1 MAPNI
6 VVSRPTF
13 PTYLLPSFNI
23 IPFRRRR
30 SPRRTSSASEA
41 AAAAETASTSP
52 YSTPDA
58 SQVPSLSSSPT
69 SSTTDETVTPP
80 NSPPPPTYQDAT
92 TTTTTASSI
101 PDILSKSKPTS
112 TTTTANKSTNRNN
125 KATSLARTQPDTL
138 RCSTCSCDI
147 AFSSQIVSKGF
158 TGRYGR
164 AYLIAPTVTPSTSTA
179 NSTSSSTTQSAGGA
193 NNSKNKGS
201 LANVRIGK
209 CENRQLVTGWHV
221 VADITCVLCSAK
233 LGWKYVDAKELSQ
246 KYKVGKF
253 ILEVER
259 VVPFR
264 SWEDVV
270 DVRDDEYSDD
280 EDDDVSEDEEAVAEV
295 SSGDGVG
302 SDRDEDGVDRNGDDS
317 GGGDDSAAQRA
328 RKDTSD
334 SEVEIVFDSE
344 DEDDLED
351 MFSGNWDPEVVAKR
365 RSRRVATVRKK

>member
-6 VVSRPTF
+6 IVSRPTF

-23 IPFRRRR
+23 IPFRRR
-30 SPRRTSSASEA
+30 TSSAAAPA
-41 AAAAETASTSP
+41 AAAPSTSTSTLTSP
-52 YSTPDA
+52 DSTPDA

-80 NSPPPPTYQDAT
+80 NSPPPPTYQDAI
-92 TTTTTASSI
+92 TTAASI
-101 PDILSKSKPTS
+101 PDLLSKSSSTVTTAAKKNKPTRS
-112 TTTTANKSTNRNN
+112 SY
-125 KATSLARTQPDTL
+125 LARTQPDTL

-164 AYLIAPTVTPSTSTA
+164 AYLIAPTVVTAYNTSLTQG
-179 NSTSSSTTQSAGGA
+179 NS
-193 NNSKNKGS
+193 SKNKGS

-221 VADITCVLCSAK
+221 VADITCVLCNAK

-264 SWEDVV
+264 SWEDV
-270 DVRDDEYSDD
+270 DVRDEEDYDD
-280 EDDDVSEDEEAVAEV
+280 EDDDVSEDEESAEERKATGGAGGAGSRDDD
-295 SSGDGVG
+295 SSGD
-302 SDRDEDGVDRNGDDS
+302 DGAES
-317 GGGDDSAAQRA
+317 A

-334 SEVEIVFDSE
+334 SEVEVVFDSE

-351 MFSGNWDPEVVAKR
+351 MFSGNWDPDIVAKR
-365 RSRRVATVRKK
+365 RSRRVTTARKK

>member
-23 IPFRRRR
+23 VPFRRRA
-30 SPRRTSSASEA
+30 PRRTSSASEA
-41 AAAAETASTSP
+41 AAETGTASTSP
-52 YSTPDA
+52 DSTPDA

-69 SSTTDETVTPP
+69 SSTTDETATPP
-80 NSPPPPTYQDAT
+80 NSPPPPTYRDAT
-92 TTTTTASSI
+92 TAAATTSI
-101 PDILSKSKPTS
+101 PDLLSKSTS
-112 TTTTANKSTNRNN
+112 ISTNKNNTNN
-125 KATSLARTQPDTL
+125 KTTSLARTHPDTL

-147 AFSSQIVSKGF
+147 AFASQIVSKGF

-164 AYLIAPTVTPSTSTA
+164 AYLIAPTAIPNTTTDT
-179 NSTSSSTTQSAGGA
+179 TSSSPSTTQSARGGA
-193 NNSKNKGS
+193 NGSKNKGS

-270 DVRDDEYSDD
+270 DVRDDECSDD
-280 EDDDVSEDEEAVAEV
+280 EEDDAVEDDDSVAGEAGGA
-295 SSGDGVG
+295 GG
-302 SDRDEDGVDRNGDDS
+302 RDEDVADRNGDD
-317 GGGDDSAAQRA
+317 GGGDDSAAQSA
-328 RKDTSD
+328 RKDAPDSD
-334 SEVEIVFDSE
+334 VEVVFDSE

-365 RSRRVATVRKK
+365 RSRRVATARKK

>member
-6 VVSRPTF
+6 IVSRPTF
-13 PTYLLPSFNI
+13 PTYLLPSINL
-23 IPFRRRR
+23 PFRRR
-30 SPRRTSSASEA
+30 TSSPP
-41 AAAAETASTSP
+41 TTTTTTTT
-52 YSTPDA
+52 TPDA

-69 SSTTDETVTPP
+69 SSTTDETITPP
-80 NSPPPPTYQDAT
+80 NSPPPPPSYQDA
-92 TTTTTASSI
+92 
-101 PDILSKSKPTS
+101 LTS
-112 TTTTANKSTNRNN
+112 PAADTKQKQHNQSQHRRRRSRPHQRPSRL
-125 KATSLARTQPDTL
+125 SLARTQSDTL
-138 RCSTCSCDI
+138 RCSTCSADI

-164 AYLIAPTVTPSTSTA
+164 AYLVAATA
-179 NSTSSSTTQSAGGA
+179 SPHLPPPGSPGQPPPNSAAGPGT
-193 NNSKNKGS
+193 

-264 SWEDVV
+264 SWEDVEEG
-270 DVRDDEYSDD
+270 RSDDDHGVSDEEEESGD
-280 EDDDVSEDEEAVAEV
+280 EDDVEMRDVEDKKADKDVKRD
-295 SSGDGVG
+295 GDDGADDV
-302 SDRDEDGVDRNGDDS
+302 DED
-317 GGGDDSAAQRA
+317 
-328 RKDTSD
+328 D
-334 SEVEIVFDSE
+334 SEAEEVVIVFDSE

-351 MFSGNWDPEVVAKR
+351 MFSGTWDPEVVAKR
-365 RSRRVATVRKK
+365 RSRRVAAARKK

>member
-1 MAPNI
+1 MAPSI
-6 VVSRPTF
+6 VVSRPMF

-23 IPFRRRR
+23 PFHAVT
-30 SPRRTSSASEA
+30 SPTAAAASA
-41 AAAAETASTSP
+41 AAAAAVVSPSAATAKSASP
-52 YSTPDA
+52 RTGRP
-58 SQVPSLSSSPT
+58 
-69 SSTTDETVTPP
+69 
-80 NSPPPPTYQDAT
+80 
-92 TTTTTASSI
+92 
-101 PDILSKSKPTS
+101 
-112 TTTTANKSTNRNN
+112 
-125 KATSLARTQPDTL
+125 SLARIQPDTL

-164 AYLIAPTVTPSTSTA
+164 AYLVAPTPPPSAPVS
-179 NSTSSSTTQSAGGA
+179 GGA
-193 NNSKNKGS
+193 PPPASRTGNNNNNNNGPAGPGN

-264 SWEDVV
+264 SWEDAPADGRGISQDDGEGEEEGV
-270 DVRDDEYSDD
+270 DV
-280 EDDDVSEDEEAVAEV
+280 
-295 SSGDGVG
+295 
-302 SDRDEDGVDRNGDDS
+302 
-317 GGGDDSAAQRA
+317 
-328 RKDTSD
+328 
-334 SEVEIVFDSE
+334 VFDSE

-365 RSRRVATVRKK
+365 RSRRVTTARKK

>member
-13 PTYLLPSFNI
+13 PVYLLPNI
-23 IPFRRRR
+23 SLPFRR
-30 SPRRTSSASEA
+30 PRRARAAPSTAAPSDPASE
-41 AAAAETASTSP
+41 
-52 YSTPDA
+52 TPDA

-80 NSPPPPTYQDAT
+80 SYQGALTSPP
-92 TTTTTASSI
+92 
-101 PDILSKSKPTS
+101 S
-112 TTTTANKSTNRNN
+112 TTTTSAAVAALSKLLPNQKQ
-125 KATSLARTQPDTL
+125 LARTQPDTL
-138 RCSTCSCDI
+138 RCSTCSSDV

-164 AYLIAPTVTPSTSTA
+164 AYLVAATPLPPGTPPPR
-179 NSTSSSTTQSAGGA
+179 NSNSAAGPGT
-193 NNSKNKGS
+193 

-221 VADITCVLCSAK
+221 VADITCALCGAK

-264 SWEDVV
+264 SWEDLPPVHA
-270 DVRDDEYSDD
+270 SD
-280 EDDDVSEDEEAVAEV
+280 EDDKDEVADVTQPDKTAQRPASDEA
-295 SSGDGVG
+295 GPG
-302 SDRDEDGVDRNGDDS
+302 SDGESSEPEDV
-317 GGGDDSAAQRA
+317 
-328 RKDTSD
+328 
-334 SEVEIVFDSE
+334 EVVFDSE

-351 MFSGNWDPEVVAKR
+351 MFSGTWDPEVVAKR
-365 RSRRVATVRKK
+365 RSRKVTAAAARKK

>member
-23 IPFRRRR
+23 VPFRRRA
-30 SPRRTSSASEA
+30 PRRASSASEA
-41 AAAAETASTSP
+41 AAETRTASTSP
-52 YSTPDA
+52 DSTPDA

-69 SSTTDETVTPP
+69 SSTTDETATPP

-92 TTTTTASSI
+92 TTAATTSI
-101 PDILSKSKPTS
+101 PDLLSKSKS
-112 TTTTANKSTNRNN
+112 KSTSISTNKNNRHN
-125 KATSLARTQPDTL
+125 KATSLARTHPDTL

-147 AFSSQIVSKGF
+147 AFASQIVSKGF

-164 AYLIAPTVTPSTSTA
+164 AYLIAPTAIPNTTTDTA
-179 NSTSSSTTQSAGGA
+179 SSSPSTTQSARGGA

-270 DVRDDEYSDD
+270 DVRDDECSDD
-280 EDDDVSEDEEAVAEV
+280 EEDDAVEDDDSVAGEA
-295 SSGDGVG
+295 GGVG
-302 SDRDEDGVDRNGDDS
+302 GRDEDVADRNGDD
-317 GGGDDSAAQRA
+317 GGGDDSAAQSA
-328 RKDTSD
+328 RKDAPDSD
-334 SEVEIVFDSE
+334 VEVVFDSE

-365 RSRRVATVRKK
+365 RSRRVATARKK

>member
-6 VVSRPTF
+6 IVSRPTF

-23 IPFRRRR
+23 IPFRRR
-30 SPRRTSSASEA
+30 TSSA
-41 AAAAETASTSP
+41 AAAAAPSTSTST
-52 YSTPDA
+52 STPPL
-58 SQVPSLSSSPT
+58 QILIRPRSS
-69 SSTTDETVTPP
+69 
-80 NSPPPPTYQDAT
+80 
-92 TTTTTASSI
+92 
-101 PDILSKSKPTS
+101 
-112 TTTTANKSTNRNN
+112 
-125 KATSLARTQPDTL
+125 SLARTQPDTL

-164 AYLIAPTVTPSTSTA
+164 AYLIAPTVVTA
-179 NSTSSSTTQSAGGA
+179 YNT
-193 NNSKNKGS
+193 

-221 VADITCVLCSAK
+221 VADITCVLCNAK

-264 SWEDVV
+264 SWEDV
-270 DVRDDEYSDD
+270 DVRDEEDYDD
-280 EDDDVSEDEEAVAEV
+280 EDDVSEDEESVEVA
-295 SSGDGVG
+295 
-302 SDRDEDGVDRNGDDS
+302 
-317 GGGDDSAAQRA
+317 
-328 RKDTSD
+328 
-334 SEVEIVFDSE
+334 FDSE

-365 RSRRVATVRKK
+365 RSRRVATARKK

>member
-13 PTYLLPSFNI
+13 PIYLLPSISF
-23 IPFRRRR
+23 PFRRRR
-30 SPRRTSSASEA
+30 PSSSSTTTSEPS
-41 AAAAETASTSP
+41 
-52 YSTPDA
+52 STPDA

-69 SSTTDETVTPP
+69 QSTTDETITPP
-80 NSPPPPTYQDAT
+80 NSPPPPPPSYQDAIV
-92 TTTTTASSI
+92 SSG
-101 PDILSKSKPTS
+101 PVVADHLPPGKRQTRRPKRLT
-112 TTTTANKSTNRNN
+112 
-125 KATSLARTQPDTL
+125 RTQPDTL
-138 RCSTCSCDI
+138 RCSTCSSDI

-164 AYLIAPTVTPSTSTA
+164 AYLVAPTVPAPPRSPGTIA
-179 NSTSSSTTQSAGGA
+179 NSAAGPEM
-193 NNSKNKGS
+193 

-221 VADITCVLCSAK
+221 VADITCLLCSAK

-264 SWEDVV
+264 SWEDVSEE
-270 DVRDDEYSDD
+270 DDDDDNDGESQGSVGED
-280 EDDDVSEDEEAVAEV
+280 EDDEMEGNRLDNDVSE
-295 SSGDGVG
+295 
-302 SDRDEDGVDRNGDDS
+302 RNGDEGAGES
-317 GGGDDSAAQRA
+317 SEGDD
-328 RKDTSD
+328 
-334 SEVEIVFDSE
+334 EVEIVFDSE

-351 MFSGNWDPEVVAKR
+351 MFSGTWDPEVVAKR
-365 RSRRVATVRKK
+365 RGRRVTAARKK

>member
-30 SPRRTSSASEA
+30 APRRTSSASEA
-41 AAAAETASTSP
+41 AAEIETASTSP
-52 YSTPDA
+52 DSTPDA
-58 SQVPSLSSSPT
+58 SQ
-69 SSTTDETVTPP
+69 
-80 NSPPPPTYQDAT
+80 N
-92 TTTTTASSI
+92 
-101 PDILSKSKPTS
+101 
-112 TTTTANKSTNRNN
+112 NRNN

-147 AFSSQIVSKGF
+147 AFASQIVSKGF

-164 AYLIAPTVTPSTSTA
+164 AYLIAPT
-179 NSTSSSTTQSAGGA
+179 
-193 NNSKNKGS
+193 GS

-264 SWEDVV
+264 SWED
-270 DVRDDEYSDD
+270 
-280 EDDDVSEDEEAVAEV
+280 
-295 SSGDGVG
+295 DGA
-302 SDRDEDGVDRNGDDS
+302 DRNGDDS
-317 GGGDDSAAQRA
+317 GGDDSAAQTA
-328 RKDTSD
+328 RKGASD
-334 SEVEIVFDSE
+334 SDVEVVFDSE

-365 RSRRVATVRKK
+365 RSRRVATARKK

>member
-23 IPFRRRR
+23 PFRRR
-30 SPRRTSSASEA
+30 AS
-41 AAAAETASTSP
+41 STSTLTSN
-52 YSTPDA
+52 STSIPDA

-80 NSPPPPTYQDAT
+80 NSPPPPPSYQDAIT
-92 TTTTTASSI
+92 TSAATADSLSTTAKFARTRPSR
-101 PDILSKSKPTS
+101 P
-112 TTTTANKSTNRNN
+112 
-125 KATSLARTQPDTL
+125 SLARTQPDTL
-138 RCSTCSCDI
+138 RCSTCSCDV

-164 AYLIAPTVTPSTSTA
+164 AYLVAPTPPPSAPISGGVA
-179 NSTSSSTTQSAGGA
+179 PAAKASNGPAGP
-193 NNSKNKGS
+193 GS

-221 VADITCVLCSAK
+221 VADITCALCSAK

-264 SWEDVV
+264 SWEDVSA
-270 DVRDDEYSDD
+270 DCY
-280 EDDDVSEDEEAVAEV
+280 DVSEDGNESEEEGDEV
-295 SSGDGVG
+295 K
-302 SDRDEDGVDRNGDDS
+302 VDGDDKRAEDDADGAEGAGK
-317 GGGDDSAAQRA
+317 GGEPEAE
-328 RKDTSD
+328 
-334 SEVEIVFDSE
+334 EVEIAFDSE

-351 MFSGNWDPEVVAKR
+351 LFSGNWDPEVVAKR
-365 RSRRVATVRKK
+365 RSRRVTAARKK

>member
-23 IPFRRRR
+23 VPFRRRA
-30 SPRRTSSASEA
+30 PRRTSSASEA
-41 AAAAETASTSP
+41 AAETETASTSP
-52 YSTPDA
+52 DSTPDA

-69 SSTTDETVTPP
+69 SSTTDETATPP

-92 TTTTTASSI
+92 TTTAATASI
-101 PDILSKSKPTS
+101 PDLLSKPKSKS
-112 TTTTANKSTNRNN
+112 TRTTANRHNRNN
-125 KATSLARTQPDTL
+125 KTTSLARTHPDTL

-147 AFSSQIVSKGF
+147 AFASQIVSKGF

-164 AYLIAPTVTPSTSTA
+164 AYLIAPTVNPNTTT
-179 NSTSSSTTQSAGGA
+179 TTTTQSASGGA
-193 NNSKNKGS
+193 NNTKNKGS

-270 DVRDDEYSDD
+270 DVQEEGYSDD
-280 EDDDVSEDEEAVAEV
+280 EEDDASEDDHSVAGEA
-295 SSGDGVG
+295 GGVG
-302 SDRDEDGVDRNGDDS
+302 SRDEGGVDRNGDD
-317 GGGDDSAAQRA
+317 GDGDDNAAQSA
-328 RKDTSD
+328 RKDAPDSD
-334 SEVEIVFDSE
+334 VEVVFDSE

-365 RSRRVATVRKK
+365 RSRRVATARKK

>member
-1 MAPNI
+1 MAPSI

-23 IPFRRRR
+23 PFRRRA
-30 SPRRTSSASEA
+30 SAAPASAS
-41 AAAAETASTSP
+41 SP
-52 YSTPDA
+52 PSSPPPSPDA
-58 SQVPSLSSSPT
+58 IQVPSLVSSPT

-80 NSPPPPTYQDAT
+80 NSPPLPPSYRDAIT
-92 TTTTTASSI
+92 SPAAAAAGSPSVATA
-101 PDILSKSKPTS
+101 KSARPRTG
-112 TTTTANKSTNRNN
+112 RP
-125 KATSLARTQPDTL
+125 SLARTQPDTL
-138 RCSTCSCDI
+138 RCSTCSCDV

-164 AYLIAPTVTPSTSTA
+164 AYLVASAPRPSASV
-179 NSTSSSTTQSAGGA
+179 SGGA
-193 NNSKNKGS
+193 PSASKTVNNGPAGPGT

-221 VADITCVLCSAK
+221 VADITCVLCNAK

-264 SWEDVV
+264 SWEDAPA
-270 DVRDDEYSDD
+270 DGDGISGDDGEEEEEEEEEESEGEGDKVRDGGRRWGDD
-280 EDDDVSEDEEAVAEV
+280 AESAEAAGK
-295 SSGDGVG
+295 GDGP
-302 SDRDEDGVDRNGDDS
+302 DGGEEVD
-317 GGGDDSAAQRA
+317 
-328 RKDTSD
+328 
-334 SEVEIVFDSE
+334 IVFDSE

-351 MFSGNWDPEVVAKR
+351 LFSGNWDPEVVAKR
-365 RSRRVATVRKK
+365 RSRRVTTARKK

>member
-23 IPFRRRR
+23 PFRRRA
-30 SPRRTSSASEA
+30 SSAS
-41 AAAAETASTSP
+41 TPTSNSP
-52 YSTPDA
+52 STPDA

-80 NSPPPPTYQDAT
+80 GSPPPPPSYQDAIT
-92 TTTTTASSI
+92 TSAVTADNLSTTA
-101 PDILSKSKPTS
+101 KPARTRPS
-112 TTTTANKSTNRNN
+112 RP
-125 KATSLARTQPDTL
+125 SLARTQPDTL
-138 RCSTCSCDI
+138 RCSTCSCDV

-164 AYLIAPTVTPSTSTA
+164 AYLVAPTPPPSAPVSGGVA
-179 NSTSSSTTQSAGGA
+179 PAAKASNGPAGP
-193 NNSKNKGS
+193 GS

-221 VADITCVLCSAK
+221 VADITCTLCSAK

-264 SWEDVV
+264 SWEDVSA
-270 DVRDDEYSDD
+270 DYYH
-280 EDDDVSEDEEAVAEV
+280 VSEDGDESEEEGDEAKDDSNPEEADVDGAEGAGKKGE
-295 SSGDGVG
+295 SEA
-302 SDRDEDGVDRNGDDS
+302 ED
-317 GGGDDSAAQRA
+317 
-328 RKDTSD
+328 
-334 SEVEIVFDSE
+334 VEIVFDSE

-351 MFSGNWDPEVVAKR
+351 LFSGNWDPEVVAKR
-365 RSRRVATVRKK
+365 RSRRVTAARKK

>member
-23 IPFRRRR
+23 VPFRRRA
-30 SPRRTSSASEA
+30 PRRTSSASEA
-41 AAAAETASTSP
+41 AAETGTASTSP
-52 YSTPDA
+52 DSTPDA

-69 SSTTDETVTPP
+69 SSTTDETATPP
-80 NSPPPPTYQDAT
+80 NSPPPPTYRDAT
-92 TTTTTASSI
+92 TAAATSSI
-101 PDILSKSKPTS
+101 PDLLSKSTS
-112 TTTTANKSTNRNN
+112 ISTNKNNRNN
-125 KATSLARTQPDTL
+125 KTTSLARTHPDTL

-147 AFSSQIVSKGF
+147 AFASQIVSKGF

-164 AYLIAPTVTPSTSTA
+164 AYLIAPTAIPNTTTDTASPSP
-179 NSTSSSTTQSAGGA
+179 STTQSARGGA
-193 NNSKNKGS
+193 NGSKNKGS

-270 DVRDDEYSDD
+270 DVRDDECSDD
-280 EDDDVSEDEEAVAEV
+280 EEDDAVEDDDSVAGEAGGA
-295 SSGDGVG
+295 GG
-302 SDRDEDGVDRNGDDS
+302 RDEDVADRNGDD
-317 GGGDDSAAQRA
+317 GGGDDSAAQSA
-328 RKDTSD
+328 RKDAPDSD
-334 SEVEIVFDSE
+334 VEVVFDSE

-365 RSRRVATVRKK
+365 RSRRVATARKK

>member
-23 IPFRRRR
+23 VPFRRRA
-30 SPRRTSSASEA
+30 PRRTSSASEA
-41 AAAAETASTSP
+41 AAETGTASTSP
-52 YSTPDA
+52 DSTPDA
-58 SQVPSLSSSPT
+58 SQ
-69 SSTTDETVTPP
+69 
-80 NSPPPPTYQDAT
+80 N
-92 TTTTTASSI
+92 
-101 PDILSKSKPTS
+101 
-112 TTTTANKSTNRNN
+112 NRNN
-125 KATSLARTQPDTL
+125 KTTSLARTHPDTL

-147 AFSSQIVSKGF
+147 AFASQIVSKGF

-164 AYLIAPTVTPSTSTA
+164 AYLIAPTAIPNTTTDTA
-179 NSTSSSTTQSAGGA
+179 
-193 NNSKNKGS
+193 

-270 DVRDDEYSDD
+270 DVRDDECSDD
-280 EDDDVSEDEEAVAEV
+280 EEDDADVEV
-295 SSGDGVG
+295 
-302 SDRDEDGVDRNGDDS
+302 
-317 GGGDDSAAQRA
+317 
-328 RKDTSD
+328 
-334 SEVEIVFDSE
+334 VFDSE

-365 RSRRVATVRKK
+365 RSRRVATARKK

>member
-23 IPFRRRR
+23 PFRRRA
-30 SPRRTSSASEA
+30 STTSTSTSGSAS
-41 AAAAETASTSP
+41 
-52 YSTPDA
+52 TPEA

-80 NSPPPPTYQDAT
+80 NSPPLPPSYQDAIT
-92 TTTTTASSI
+92 TPTTATDS
-101 PDILSKSKPTS
+101 LS
-112 TTTTANKSTNRNN
+112 TTTKSARTRPSRP
-125 KATSLARTQPDTL
+125 SLARIQPDTL
-138 RCSTCSCDI
+138 RCSTCSCDV

-164 AYLIAPTVTPSTSTA
+164 AYLVAPTPPPSAPISGGVAPPAKT
-179 NSTSSSTTQSAGGA
+179 NNGPAGP
-193 NNSKNKGS
+193 GS

-221 VADITCVLCSAK
+221 VADITCALCSAK

-264 SWEDVV
+264 SWEDVSA
-270 DVRDDEYSDD
+270 DYYN
-280 EDDDVSEDEEAVAEV
+280 VSEDDEESDEEGDEVKVDDRREEDDADAAEGAGKGGE
-295 SSGDGVG
+295 SE
-302 SDRDEDGVDRNGDDS
+302 ED
-317 GGGDDSAAQRA
+317 
-328 RKDTSD
+328 
-334 SEVEIVFDSE
+334 EVEVVFDSE

-365 RSRRVATVRKK
+365 RNRRVTAARKK

>member
-30 SPRRTSSASEA
+30 APRRTSSASEA
-41 AAAAETASTSP
+41 AAEIETASTSP
-52 YSTPDA
+52 DSTPDA

-69 SSTTDETVTPP
+69 SSTTDETATPP

-92 TTTTTASSI
+92 ITTTTATASI
-101 PDILSKSKPTS
+101 PDILPKSKSKS
-112 TTTTANKSTNRNN
+112 ISATTNKYNRNN

-147 AFSSQIVSKGF
+147 AFASQIVSKGF

-164 AYLIAPTVTPSTSTA
+164 AYLIAPTVTTNNPSSA
-179 NSTSSSTTQSAGGA
+179 NTTSSAHGTGA
-193 NNSKNKGS
+193 NAKGKGS

-264 SWEDVV
+264 SWEDV
-270 DVRDDEYSDD
+270 DVRDDGYSDD
-280 EDDDVSEDEEAVAEV
+280 GEDDDASEDEVSVTEEV
-295 SSGDGVG
+295 GGAG
-302 SDRDEDGVDRNGDDS
+302 SRDEDGADRNGDDS
-317 GGGDDSAAQRA
+317 GGDDSAAQTA
-328 RKDTSD
+328 RKGASD
-334 SEVEIVFDSE
+334 SDVEVVFDSE

-365 RSRRVATVRKK
+365 RSRRVATARKK

>member
-30 SPRRTSSASEA
+30 TSSASTPA
-41 AAAAETASTSP
+41 
-52 YSTPDA
+52 STPDA

-69 SSTTDETVTPP
+69 SSTTDETATPP
-80 NSPPPPTYQDAT
+80 NSPPPPSYQDAT
-92 TTTTTASSI
+92 TTSV
-101 PDILSKSKPTS
+101 PDLRSKSKPTRS
-112 TTTTANKSTNRNN
+112 
-125 KATSLARTQPDTL
+125 SLARTQPDTL

-164 AYLIAPTVTPSTSTA
+164 AYLIAPSPPPTHGA
-179 NSTSSSTTQSAGGA
+179 AGAAAAAAAATTN

-201 LANVRIGK
+201 LANVRLGK

-264 SWEDVV
+264 SWENVE
-270 DVRDDEYSDD
+270 DEYYRQDD
-280 EDDDVSEDEEAVAEV
+280 GDVSEDDETGEDEEGGGGA
-295 SSGDGVG
+295 
-302 SDRDEDGVDRNGDDS
+302 RDEDGVDRTSKDGSGDDGAGS
-317 GGGDDSAAQRA
+317 A
-328 RKDTSD
+328 RKEASD
-334 SEVEIVFDSE
+334 SEEVEVVFDSE

-365 RSRRVATVRKK
+365 RSRRVATARKK

>member
-23 IPFRRRR
+23 VPFRRRA
-30 SPRRTSSASEA
+30 PRRTSSASEA
-41 AAAAETASTSP
+41 AAETGTASTSP
-52 YSTPDA
+52 DSTPDA

-69 SSTTDETVTPP
+69 SSTTDETATPP
-80 NSPPPPTYQDAT
+80 NSPPPPTYRDAT
-92 TTTTTASSI
+92 TAAATTSI
-101 PDILSKSKPTS
+101 PDLLSKSKSKPTS
-112 TTTTANKSTNRNN
+112 ISTNN
-125 KATSLARTQPDTL
+125 KTTSLARTHPDTL

-147 AFSSQIVSKGF
+147 AFASQIVSKGF

-164 AYLIAPTVTPSTSTA
+164 AYLIAPTAIPNTTTDTA
-179 NSTSSSTTQSAGGA
+179 SSSPSTTQTARGGA
-193 NNSKNKGS
+193 NGSKNKGS

-270 DVRDDEYSDD
+270 DVRDDECSDD
-280 EDDDVSEDEEAVAEV
+280 EEDDALEDDDSVAGEA
-295 SSGDGVG
+295 GGVG
-302 SDRDEDGVDRNGDDS
+302 GRDEDVAGRNGDE
-317 GGGDDSAAQRA
+317 GGGDDSAAQSA
-328 RKDTSD
+328 RKDASD
-334 SEVEIVFDSE
+334 SDVEVVFDSE

-365 RSRRVATVRKK
+365 RSRRVATARKK

>member
-13 PTYLLPSFNI
+13 PVYLLPNI
-23 IPFRRRR
+23 SLPFRR
-30 SPRRTSSASEA
+30 PRRAARAAPSTAAPSDPASE
-41 AAAAETASTSP
+41 
-52 YSTPDA
+52 TPEA

-69 SSTTDETVTPP
+69 FSTTDETVTPP
-80 NSPPPPTYQDAT
+80 SYQDALASPPPA
-92 TTTTTASSI
+92 AAAA
-101 PDILSKSKPTS
+101 LSKLS
-112 TTTTANKSTNRNN
+112 TPQ
-125 KATSLARTQPDTL
+125 LARTQPDTL
-138 RCSTCSCDI
+138 RCSTCSSDV

-164 AYLIAPTVTPSTSTA
+164 AYLVAATPLPPGTPPPR
-179 NSTSSSTTQSAGGA
+179 NSNSAAGPGT
-193 NNSKNKGS
+193 

-221 VADITCVLCSAK
+221 VADITCALCGAK

-264 SWEDVV
+264 SWEDLPPGHT
-270 DVRDDEYSDD
+270 SDD
-280 EDDDVSEDEEAVAEV
+280 EEDDEVEMDADVKQLNKTTQRPATDEAG
-295 SSGDGVG
+295 SG
-302 SDRDEDGVDRNGDDS
+302 SDAESSEPEDV
-317 GGGDDSAAQRA
+317 
-328 RKDTSD
+328 
-334 SEVEIVFDSE
+334 EVVFDSE

-351 MFSGNWDPEVVAKR
+351 MFSGTWDPEVVAKR
-365 RSRRVATVRKK
+365 RSRKVTAATARKK

>member
-1 MAPNI
+1 MAPSI

-23 IPFRRRR
+23 PFRRRA
-30 SPRRTSSASEA
+30 PPPAASASTA
-41 AAAAETASTSP
+41 AAAAVGSPSAATA
-52 YSTPDA
+52 
-58 SQVPSLSSSPT
+58 
-69 SSTTDETVTPP
+69 
-80 NSPPPPTYQDAT
+80 
-92 TTTTTASSI
+92 
-101 PDILSKSKPTS
+101 KSARPRTG
-112 TTTTANKSTNRNN
+112 RP
-125 KATSLARTQPDTL
+125 SLARIQPDTL

-164 AYLIAPTVTPSTSTA
+164 AYLVAPTPPPSAPVS
-179 NSTSSSTTQSAGGA
+179 GGA
-193 NNSKNKGS
+193 PPPASKIGNNIGPAGPGT

-264 SWEDVV
+264 SWEDAPADGRGILQDDGEEEGEQEV
-270 DVRDDEYSDD
+270 DV
-280 EDDDVSEDEEAVAEV
+280 
-295 SSGDGVG
+295 
-302 SDRDEDGVDRNGDDS
+302 
-317 GGGDDSAAQRA
+317 
-328 RKDTSD
+328 
-334 SEVEIVFDSE
+334 VFDSE

-351 MFSGNWDPEVVAKR
+351 LFSGNWDPEVVAKR
-365 RSRRVATVRKK
+365 RSRRVTTARKKS

>member
-6 VVSRPTF
+6 IVSRPTF

-23 IPFRRRR
+23 IPFG
-30 SPRRTSSASEA
+30 RRTLSA
-41 AAAAETASTSP
+41 AAAALSTSTSTSTSP
-52 YSTPDA
+52 DSTPDA

-69 SSTTDETVTPP
+69 SSTTDETATPP

-92 TTTTTASSI
+92 TTTASI
-101 PDILSKSKPTS
+101 PDLLSKSSSTVTAAAKKKKPTRS
-112 TTTTANKSTNRNN
+112 S
-125 KATSLARTQPDTL
+125 SLARTQPDTL

-164 AYLIAPTVTPSTSTA
+164 AYLIAPTVVTA
-179 NSTSSSTTQSAGGA
+179 YNTSSTQGN

-221 VADITCVLCSAK
+221 VADITCVLCNAK

-264 SWEDVV
+264 SWEDV
-270 DVRDDEYSDD
+270 DVRDEEDYDD
-280 EDDDVSEDEEAVAEV
+280 EDDDVSEDEESAEE
-295 SSGDGVG
+295 GEATGGAGRAG
-302 SDRDEDGVDRNGDDS
+302 SRDDDS
-317 GGGDDSAAQRA
+317 GGDNGAEST

-334 SEVEIVFDSE
+334 SEVEVVFDSE

-365 RSRRVATVRKK
+365 RSRRVATARKK

>member
-23 IPFRRRR
+23 VPFRRRA
-30 SPRRTSSASEA
+30 PRRTSSASEA
-41 AAAAETASTSP
+41 AAETGTASTSP
-52 YSTPDA
+52 DSTPDA

-69 SSTTDETVTPP
+69 SSTTDETATPP
-80 NSPPPPTYQDAT
+80 NSPPPPTYRDAT
-92 TTTTTASSI
+92 TAAATTSI
-101 PDILSKSKPTS
+101 PDLLSKSTS
-112 TTTTANKSTNRNN
+112 ISTNKNNRNN
-125 KATSLARTQPDTL
+125 KTTSLARTHPDTL

-147 AFSSQIVSKGF
+147 AFASQIVSKGF

-164 AYLIAPTVTPSTSTA
+164 AYLIAPTAIPNTTTDT
-179 NSTSSSTTQSAGGA
+179 TSSSPSTTQSARGGA

-270 DVRDDEYSDD
+270 DVRDDECSDD
-280 EDDDVSEDEEAVAEV
+280 EEDDALEDDDSVAGEA
-295 SSGDGVG
+295 GGVG
-302 SDRDEDGVDRNGDDS
+302 GRDEDVADRNGDDS
-317 GGGDDSAAQRA
+317 GGGDDSAAQSA
-328 RKDTSD
+328 RKDAPDSD
-334 SEVEIVFDSE
+334 VEVVFDSE

-365 RSRRVATVRKK
+365 RSRRVATARKK

>member
-13 PTYLLPSFNI
+13 PTYLLPNFNI
-23 IPFRRRR
+23 VPFRRRA
-30 SPRRTSSASEA
+30 PRRTSSASEA
-41 AAAAETASTSP
+41 AETETETASTSP
-52 YSTPDA
+52 DSTPDA

-69 SSTTDETVTPP
+69 SSTTDETATPP

-92 TTTTTASSI
+92 TMTATASI
-101 PDILSKSKPTS
+101 PDLLSKPKSTSTS
-112 TTTTANKSTNRNN
+112 TTTNKSNRNN
-125 KATSLARTQPDTL
+125 KTTSLARTHPDTL

-147 AFSSQIVSKGF
+147 AFASQIVSKGF

-164 AYLIAPTVTPSTSTA
+164 AYLIAPTVIPNATTTA
-179 NSTSSSTTQSAGGA
+179 TTQSASGGA
-193 NNSKNKGS
+193 NNTKNKGS

-270 DVRDDEYSDD
+270 DVPEEGYSDD
-280 EDDDVSEDEEAVAEV
+280 EECDASEDDDSVA
-295 SSGDGVG
+295 GPAGGVG
-302 SDRDEDGVDRNGDDS
+302 SKDEDVVDRNGDD
-317 GGGDDSAAQRA
+317 GGGDDSAAQSA
-328 RKDTSD
+328 RKDASD

-365 RSRRVATVRKK
+365 RSRRVATARKK

>member
-23 IPFRRRR
+23 PFRRR
-30 SPRRTSSASEA
+30 TSAAPASAS
-41 AAAAETASTSP
+41 SP
-52 YSTPDA
+52 PTSTPDV

-69 SSTTDETVTPP
+69 SSTTDETATPP
-80 NSPPPPTYQDAT
+80 GSPPLPPPSYQDAI
-92 TTTTTASSI
+92 TTASTATGSSSI
-101 PDILSKSKPTS
+101 TTDKP
-112 TTTTANKSTNRNN
+112 ARPGPPRP
-125 KATSLARTQPDTL
+125 SLAHTHPDTL
-138 RCSTCSCDI
+138 RCSTCSCDV

-164 AYLIAPTVTPSTSTA
+164 AYLVASTPPPSAPVSGGAPPVSKTA
-179 NSTSSSTTQSAGGA
+179 NGPAGPGT
-193 NNSKNKGS
+193 

-264 SWEDVV
+264 SWEDVSA
-270 DVRDDEYSDD
+270 DPHG
-280 EDDDVSEDEEAVAEV
+280 VSEGDEEE
-295 SSGDGVG
+295 
-302 SDRDEDGVDRNGDDS
+302 EEEEEEFE
-317 GGGDDSAAQRA
+317 GGGDEVGDGGRRRSDDAESAGAAGKGDEPDSGE
-328 RKDTSD
+328 
-334 SEVEIVFDSE
+334 EVEIVFDSE

-351 MFSGNWDPEVVAKR
+351 LFSGNWDPEVVAKR
-365 RSRRVATVRKK
+365 RSRRVTTTARKK